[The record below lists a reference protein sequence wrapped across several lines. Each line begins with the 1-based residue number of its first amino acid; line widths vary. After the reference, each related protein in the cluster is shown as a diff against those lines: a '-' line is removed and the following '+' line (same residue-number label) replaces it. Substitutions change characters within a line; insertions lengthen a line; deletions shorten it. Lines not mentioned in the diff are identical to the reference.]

1 MDLSMNYVRQLDKVR
16 QEKPL
21 LFSYRRCPYAMRAR
35 MALVSCGVDFDIFE
49 ISLKDKPKKMM
60 EISPK
65 GTVPVF
71 LYKDLVLD
79 ESIDIMN
86 WAMEQQNNNST
97 KINPH
102 DLEKIK
108 SMIKINDGEFKN
120 KLDLYKYTSNKE
132 VSLKLKYRKECEIY
146 IKNIDER
153 LEKQKY
159 LLSNKFGYLDMAIFP
174 FIRQFL
180 HVDLKWFE
188 EASYIN
194 LKKWV
199 EIISISKLFTQ
210 IMKKPTI

>member
-1 MDLSMNYVRQLDKVR
+1 MNYVRQLDKVT

-35 MALVSCGVDFDIFE
+35 MALLSCGVDFDIFE
-49 ISLKDKPKKMM
+49 ISLKNKPQQMIK
-60 EISPK
+60 ISPK

-71 LYKDLVLD
+71 VYKNLVLD

-86 WAMEQQNNNST
+86 WATEQQNNNFI

-102 DLEKIK
+102 DWALIK

-120 KLDLYKYTSNKE
+120 KLDQYKYTSNKE
-132 VSLKLKYRKECEIY
+132 ASLKTKYRKECEIY

-153 LEKQKY
+153 LEKHEY
-159 LLSNKFGYLDMAIFP
+159 LLSNNFGYLDMAIFP
-174 FIRQFL
+174 FIRQFF
-180 HVDLKWFE
+180 HVDLNWFE

-194 LKKWV
+194 LKNWV
-199 EIISISKLFTQ
+199 EKISTSDLFTQ

>member
-1 MDLSMNYVRQLDKVR
+1 MNYVRQLDKVR

-35 MALVSCGVDFDIFE
+35 MALLSCEVDFDIFE
-49 ISLKDKPKKMM
+49 ISLRDKPKKMI

-71 LYKDLVLD
+71 VYKDLVLD

-86 WAMEQQNNNST
+86 WATEQQNNSSL

-102 DLEKIK
+102 DLVIIK

-132 VSLKLKYRKECEIY
+132 VSLKIKYRKECEIY

-153 LEKQKY
+153 LEKQDY
-159 LLSNKFGYLDMAIFP
+159 LLSKKVGYLDMAIFP
-174 FIRQFL
+174 FIRQFI

-199 EIISISKLFTQ
+199 ERISISELFTQ
-210 IMKKPTI
+210 IMKKPII

>member
-1 MDLSMNYVRQLDKVR
+1 MNYVRQLDKAR

-35 MALVSCGVDFDIFE
+35 MALLSCGVDFDIFE

-71 LYKDLVLD
+71 LYKDMVLD

-86 WAMEQQNNNST
+86 WAMEQQNNNSI
-97 KINPH
+97 KIYPH
-102 DLEKIK
+102 DLEVIK

-132 VSLKLKYRKECEIY
+132 ISLKTKYRKECEIY

-153 LEKQKY
+153 LENQEY
-159 LLSNKFGYLDMAIFP
+159 LLSNNFSYLDMAIFP
-174 FIRQFL
+174 FIRQFFN
-180 HVDLKWFE
+180 VDLKWFE

-199 EIISISKLFTQ
+199 ERISISDLFIQ
-210 IMKKPTI
+210 IMKKPEI

>member
-1 MDLSMNYVRQLDKVR
+1 MNYVRQLDKLI

-153 LEKQKY
+153 LEKHEY
-159 LLSNKFGYLDMAIFP
+159 LLSNNFGYLDMAIFP
-174 FIRQFL
+174 FIRQFF
-180 HVDLKWFE
+180 HVDLNWFE

-194 LKKWV
+194 LKNWV
-199 EIISISKLFTQ
+199 ERISGSDLFIK
-210 IMKKPTI
+210 IMKKPET